1 MYVCGTQ
8 CIPFRFSCPSCS
20 PSRGDSRSARLRTVQ
35 STACWILG
43 GRCSSSSCARAPA
56 AVGPYPPLPGFRRSA
71 LCGAFSQTFGH
82 PSFDRSGSVARC
94 QDGPVA
100 LEVQFQKAPRAPAIC
115 IRNILRMMHI
125 PMFDRQIDKRQLQY
139 HKVQNKLC
147 TWITCGQLADL
158 SCWNTSESLYS
169 CVPRA
174 WVLRKSRLRIRIW
187 DRVYMWLQTSTPPA
201 AGANIVR
208 VFFVFSFSL
217 NTFSLGSYQP

>member
-8 CIPFRFSCPSCS
+8 CIPIRSSCPSCS

-35 STACWILG
+35 STACWTLG
-43 GRCSSSSCARAPA
+43 GKCSSSSYARAPA

-82 PSFDRSGSVARC
+82 PSFDRSGSVAWC

-115 IRNILRMMHI
+115 IRNLLRMMHI

-147 TWITCGQLADL
+147 TRITCGQLADL

-169 CVPRA
+169 CVPREYY
-174 WVLRKSRLRIRIW
+174 VKVDSGYGIGC
-187 DRVYMWLQTSTPPA
+187 T
-201 AGANIVR
+201 
-208 VFFVFSFSL
+208 
-217 NTFSLGSYQP
+217 